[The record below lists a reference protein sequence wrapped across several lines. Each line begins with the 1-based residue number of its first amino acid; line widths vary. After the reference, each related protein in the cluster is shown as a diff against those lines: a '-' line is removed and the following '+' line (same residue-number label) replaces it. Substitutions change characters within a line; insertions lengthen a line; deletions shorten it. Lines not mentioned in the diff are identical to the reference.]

1 MASRKYIAEDASDL
15 VGNTPMV
22 YLKSVTKGCQAKQMA
37 SRKYIAEDAS
47 DLVGNTPMVYLKSV
61 TKGCQAKVAVKLEYM
76 NPACSVKDR
85 IGYSM
90 IADAEK
96 ANKITPGVTTLIEP
110 TSGNTGIALAFV
122 AASKGYR
129 LVLTMPASMSV
140 ERRTL
145 LKAYGAEVVLTDPKK
160 GMSGAIEMA
169 RQLATNIPNAY
180 ILQQF
185 ENESNPQIHYQTTG
199 PEIWEQ
205 TNGKVDIAVFGI
217 GTGGTITGVGKYL
230 KEKNPKIK
238 IVACEPEESAVLSG
252 HPPGPHKIQG
262 MGAGFV
268 PKVLKTDIYEEIITV
283 KSDEAIAMAKRL
295 AAEEGILCGI
305 SSGAN
310 VTAAVKLASRPE
322 NVGKLVVTVLP
333 SFGERYL

>member
-1 MASRKYIAEDASDL
+1 MASRKYIAED
-15 VGNTPMV
+15 V
-22 YLKSVTKGCQAKQMA
+22 
-37 SRKYIAEDAS
+37 S

-85 IGYSM
+85 IGYAM
-90 IADAEK
+90 IADAEN

-110 TSGNTGIALAFV
+110 TSGNNGIALAFV

-129 LVLTMPASMSV
+129 LVLTMPASMSL

-160 GMSGAIEMA
+160 GMGGAVEMA
-169 RQLATNIPNAY
+169 RQLAANIPNAH

-185 ENESNPQIHYQTTG
+185 ENESNPQIHYRTTG

-217 GTGGTITGVGKYL
+217 GSGGTITGVGKYL
-230 KEKNPKIK
+230 KEKNPKVK

-252 HPPGPHKIQG
+252 HPPGLHKIPG
-262 MGAGFV
+262 MGVGFV
-268 PKVLKTDIYEEIITV
+268 PKVLKTDIYEEVITV
-283 KSDEAIAMAKRL
+283 KSDDAIAMAKRL
-295 AAEEGILCGI
+295 ATEEGILCGI

-322 NVGKLVVTVLP
+322 NVDKLIVTVIP
-333 SFGERYL
+333 SFGERYLSTDLYSDVMSSAEALSVDTLEEVLKKLSVSDQK